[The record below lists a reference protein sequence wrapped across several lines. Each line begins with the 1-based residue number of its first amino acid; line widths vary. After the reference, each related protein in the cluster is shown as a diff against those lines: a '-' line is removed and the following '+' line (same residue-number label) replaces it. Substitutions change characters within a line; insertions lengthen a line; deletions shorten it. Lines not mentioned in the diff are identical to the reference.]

1 MTLFLSADDVR
12 PLVSMSDAIASLE
25 EAFRCWD
32 DPWAFNLP
40 RQRMPIPDNVVNV
53 LAGVVPGGDVYGVR
67 TSTPGRHGNM
77 LMLSSVSERRLLAVM
92 ACGPITDMRTGAAS
106 GVATKCLARADASRV
121 GIIGSGRTARTQL
134 LAMCTSKR
142 ISAIRV
148 YSGTEANRVR
158 FADEMNET
166 LGLPVTPAARAEDA
180 VADADIIVT
189 ATNAAEPVLR
199 GRWVPPGAHVNA
211 IGANAL
217 DRRELDDDAYLRAAV
232 VAIDHIEQGKREAG
246 ALCAL
251 HASGQMSW
259 DKVTELGDIVR
270 GAKPGRQSARDITV
284 FHSLGLGFADVV
296 YGYAVYKKAVKA
308 GIGRDVP

>member
-12 PLVSMSDAIASLE
+12 PLVSMSDAMASLE
-25 EAFRCWD
+25 EAFRRWG

-77 LMLSSVSERRLLAVM
+77 LMLSSVSERRLLAVL

-106 GVATKCLARADASRV
+106 GVATKYLARADASRV

-134 LAMCTSKR
+134 LAMGTAKH
-142 ISAIRV
+142 ISEITV

-158 FADEMNET
+158 FAEEMT
-166 LGLPVTPAARAEDA
+166 QMLGVRVMPTASAEDA
-180 VADADIIVT
+180 VAAADIIVT
-189 ATNAAEPVLR
+189 ATSATEPVLL
-199 GRWVPPGAHVNA
+199 GRWVPPGAHINA

-217 DRRELDDDAYLRAAV
+217 ERRELDDDAYVKAAI
-232 VAIDHIEQGKREAG
+232 VAIDDVEQGKREAG

-251 HASGQMSW
+251 DAAGRLTW

-270 GAKPGRQSARDITV
+270 GAKPGRRTPSDITL
-284 FHSLGLGFADVV
+284 FHSLGLGFADVA
-296 YGYAVYKKAVKA
+296 YGYAVYKKALEA
-308 GIGRDVP
+308 GVGKEVG

>member
-12 PLVSMSDAIASLE
+12 PLVTMSDAITALE
-25 EAFRCWD
+25 DALRRWD

-106 GVATKCLARADASRV
+106 GVATRHLARPDAASV

-134 LAMCTSKR
+134 RAMCTALRVSSIK
-142 ISAIRV
+142 V
-148 YSGTEANRVR
+148 YSGTEANRLR
-158 FADEMNET
+158 FADEMT
-166 LGLPVTPAARAEDA
+166 QALGVAVTPVASAEAA
-180 VADADIIVT
+180 ADADVVVT
-189 ATNAAEPVLR
+189 ATNSAQPVLL
-199 GRWVPPGAHVNA
+199 GRWVKEGTHINA

-217 DRRELDDDAYLRAAV
+217 ERRELDDETYLKAAV
-232 VAIDHIEQGKREAG
+232 VAIDHIEQGRHEAG
-246 ALCAL
+246 ALAAL
-251 HASGQMSW
+251 DASGRLTW
-259 DKVTELGDIVR
+259 DEVLELGDIVR
-270 GAKPGRQSARDITV
+270 GARPGRQSARDITI
-284 FHSLGLGFADVV
+284 FNSLGLGFADVV
-296 YGYAVYKKAVKA
+296 YGYAVYRKAMAA
-308 GIGRDVP
+308 GVGREIS